1 MKISVFYIW
10 FDFYKSVTNYQRSI
24 LSLFFVQVFY
34 CKILKKITKSVV
46 YQDEKIEEDK
56 FIFILLSYQI
66 RLIKKTR
73 MYYCIRVNFVTAET
87 MSGLLI
93 DLQTHLQILTL
104 LSRWSDWI
112 ARECNYLGKHA
123 RVEYFRIQSWSDS
136 WLEYINFTNHSV
148 CAF

>member
-1 MKISVFYIW
+1 M
-10 FDFYKSVTNYQRSI
+10 TNYQRSI

-93 DLQTHLQILTL
+93 DPQIHLQILTL
-104 LSRWSDWI
+104 LSLERLD
-112 ARECNYLGKHA
+112 RERTQLFGKTCS
-123 RVEYFRIQSWSDS
+123 R
-136 WLEYINFTNHSV
+136 
-148 CAF
+148 